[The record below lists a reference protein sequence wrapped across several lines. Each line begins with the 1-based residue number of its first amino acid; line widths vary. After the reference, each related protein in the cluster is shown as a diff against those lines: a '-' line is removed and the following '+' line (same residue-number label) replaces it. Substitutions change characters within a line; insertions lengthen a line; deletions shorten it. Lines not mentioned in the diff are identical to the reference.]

1 VSRAVAERAMLPR
14 LRSASSGA
22 VVLADGF
29 SCRTQ
34 IHELDS
40 GGREAMHLA
49 ELLATEGSLD
59 YSHPERAAVARPA
72 NPPVAARVTALAGV
86 AVVAGAAGAAL
97 WAFTRRAR
105 AS

>member
-1 VSRAVAERAMLPR
+1 MSRAVAERAMLPR

-40 GGREAMHLA
+40 GGKEAIHLA
-49 ELLATEGSLD
+49 EFLA
-59 YSHPERAAVARPA
+59 AAITMDTPRP
-72 NPPVAARVTALAGV
+72 
-86 AVVAGAAGAAL
+86 
-97 WAFTRRAR
+97 
-105 AS
+105 